1 MHDAAIVV
9 FSGIA
14 CILVLLP
21 LPIHLRAR
29 NYAVLINIIWLLAI
43 NLAVFINSVHFW
55 DESNND
61 IPVFCDISVK
71 VNTGIGTAV
80 AACSLSI
87 NRRLAAIAA
96 SRHISMTQRQKRIN
110 LVIDIFICAIAPLIV
125 MALSYIPQAQRF
137 LVVEGIG
144 CAVGLFRS
152 LPAILLV
159 YIWPVVFGAI
169 SSIYGL
175 IAVRHFLARRLQF
188 QTLLKNSQTGLNAGQ
203 FFRLMALANVEL
215 LVGMPL
221 NLAVLIARSQKL
233 EQWPGFTVVHTN
245 WGYIREVSASAIDL
259 YYFDT
264 GIALSILT
272 GWFGPVLAIFFFLF
286 FGVVED
292 AIREYSR
299 WWSELRNN
307 FRSKTSDSAGKY
319 VPKLGTAIARPA
331 GYDWNVPTSAKDLDI
346 ENGQYHLP
354 TLCSVSGEPA
364 RPGMEVS
371 VQVDRQVF

>member
-1 MHDAAIVV
+1 MHDAALVF

-14 CILVLLP
+14 FVLVLLP

-29 NYAVLINIIWLLAI
+29 NYAVIINIFWLFAI
-43 NLAVFINSVHFW
+43 NLVVFINSVHFW
-55 DESNND
+55 DDSTND

-96 SRHISMTQRQKRIN
+96 SRHMSMTQRQKRIN
-110 LVIDIFICAIAPLIV
+110 VAIDILICVICPLIV

-137 LVVEGIG
+137 IVVEGIG
-144 CAVGLFRS
+144 CAVGLLRS
-152 LPAILLV
+152 LPTIFLV

-175 IAVRHFLARRLQF
+175 VAVRHFLARRLQF
-188 QTLLKNSQTGLNAGQ
+188 QTLLKNSHSGLSTGQ
-203 FFRLMALANVEL
+203 YFRLMALANIEL

-233 EQWPGFTVVHTN
+233 EQWYGFSYLHEN
-245 WGYIREVSASAIDL
+245 WSYIREVPASAIDL

-272 GWFGPVLAIFFFLF
+272 GWFGPMLAVFFFVF
-286 FGVVED
+286 FGVTDD
-292 AIREYSR
+292 AVREYGR
-299 WWSELRNN
+299 WWSW
-307 FRSKTSDSAGKY
+307 FRSKFASEKPSSAARY

-331 GYDWNVPTSAKDLDI
+331 GYDWQDPPSAKDLDI
-346 ENGQYHLP
+346 ENGDFVHATVP
-354 TLCSVSGEPA
+354 AVPREPLH
-364 RPGMEVS
+364 PGRGVS
-371 VQVDRQVF
+371 VRVDRQIF